1 MQIIEYREKYKQ
13 QIIELLVEV
22 AVNEYGFKE
31 WEKWF
36 RLFTIDNYIKN
47 GGNCWIAINDEDKVI
62 GTISLR
68 KIDNITAEVKYL
80 YIKKSERRKGISSLL
95 MMKLIEYANSNNY
108 QKLQLDTYK
117 EFKEAIFFYE
127 KFGFKVK
134 EKIENKFIY
143 EKWLEDIISIIVP
156 IYNVEKYLK
165 YCLDGIL
172 KQSYKNLEIILVDDG
187 STDRCGQIC
196 DEYAMIDERIKVIHK
211 PNAGLADARNTGL
224 KYAIGNYIGFIDSD
238 DYIYPSFY
246 EELFAL
252 IKKYNADIAE
262 CEFKRIN
269 ESNIENCKEI
279 LNNENEKRIIV
290 EKEENNTEALELLY
304 GPRLQPYIKKVV
316 VWNKL
321 YKKDLLD
328 NVSFPVGKLH
338 EDEYTTFQIINK
350 AKKIISTNRVLHGYI
365 QTNNSIMRQEIKQ
378 KRIEDNLDAYIKSS
392 DYFSSI
398 NEEIEVKSRRR
409 YLENCIELAGKVY
422 KSNGKE
428 KEVQISF
435 ISNLY
440 KDNYDLYI
448 DKINKLTFDK
458 REKEIIKLLTD
469 AYEDMVNNKILSSN
483 YWDKLEILINKE

>member
-1 MQIIEYREKYKQ
+1 MEKLFSERRE
-13 QIIELLVEV
+13 
-22 AVNEYGFKE
+22 
-31 WEKWF
+31 
-36 RLFTIDNYIKN
+36 
-47 GGNCWIAINDEDKVI
+47 IALE
-62 GTISLR
+62 R
-68 KIDNITAEVKYL
+68 
-80 YIKKSERRKGISSLL
+80 ERRKGISSLL